1 LLTLRLNSLRQRNSV
16 AASRNH
22 AAPLLQHS
30 LHSSALESYAMA
42 PHDIKPANKKDRP
55 RPVRASLLLAPLC
68 LGLFFS
74 IAGCKNTTAP
84 AADVWAVVNGKEIK
98 RDEVEK
104 YYRTRISPEGQEP
117 SQEEALSLKLNV
129 IDELINNEILLERA
143 KKLNLEASDGEV
155 EDKFTEFKSPY
166 TEEEFQR
173 QLKERGVTVDD
184 LKNTVRRELSIQK
197 LINREVVSK
206 VVISDQDIA
215 DFYNSNRPQFN
226 VAEPQY
232 RIAQIVVTPRK
243 EPQVRN
249 RKNDDATNEAE
260 AQRKVKM
267 LVDRLNS
274 GADFS
279 QLAMDYS
286 EDMNSATT
294 GGDLGYVPESSLN
307 QSDPALKKLVTS
319 LKPGQVSPPIVLKDS
334 IRILKLV
341 TREAPGLRGLSD
353 PQVQQTIR
361 DTLRNRKEQ
370 LLRAS
375 YLAVARDDAK
385 VRNYLAEQVLE
396 SNGKLPGPSP
406 KPAAKSATNPANVPT
421 SSTPQN

>member
-1 LLTLRLNSLRQRNSV
+1 MQTLRPTFPFKRN
-16 AASRNH
+16 
-22 AAPLLQHS
+22 
-30 LHSSALESYAMA
+30 
-42 PHDIKPANKKDRP
+42 
-55 RPVRASLLLAPLC
+55 PVPTGARRFAASLLGSAALVAS
-68 LGLFFS
+68 LG
-74 IAGCKNTTAP
+74 AGCKSSTAP
-84 AADVWAVVNGKEIK
+84 SPDVWAMVNGKEIR

-143 KKLNLEASDGEV
+143 KKLNMEASDGEV
-155 EDKFTEFKSPY
+155 EDKFTELKSPY
-166 TEEEFQR
+166 TEDEFQR
-173 QLKERGVTVDD
+173 QLKDRGVTVED

-206 VVISDQDIA
+206 VSISDQDIT
-215 DFYNSNRPQFN
+215 DFYNSNKPQFN

-249 RKNDDATNEAE
+249 RKNDDAANEAE

-267 LVDRLNS
+267 LMDRLNS
-274 GADFS
+274 GADFA

-286 EDMNSATT
+286 EDMNTAVT
-294 GGDLGYVPESSLN
+294 GGDLGYVPESALN
-307 QSDPALKKLVTS
+307 QSDPALKKVVIG
-319 LKPGQVSPPIVLKDS
+319 LKAGQVSQPIVLKDS

-341 TREAPGLRGLSD
+341 SREGAGQRSISD
-353 PQVQQTIR
+353 PQVQQSIR

-375 YLAVARDDAK
+375 YLAVARDESR
-385 VRNYLAEQVLE
+385 VTNYLARQVLE
-396 SNGKLPGPSP
+396 SNGKLPS
-406 KPAAKSATNPANVPT
+406 AAKSSLPAKAAV
-421 SSTPQN
+421 PQN

>member
-1 LLTLRLNSLRQRNSV
+1 LQTLRLISPRLRNSATILVSRIPSRLPLSALWFFPAALFV
-16 AASRNH
+16 AA
-22 AAPLLQHS
+22 LFS
-30 LHSSALESYAMA
+30 L
-42 PHDIKPANKKDRP
+42 
-55 RPVRASLLLAPLC
+55 
-68 LGLFFS
+68 
-74 IAGCKNTTAP
+74 AGCKSTTAP
-84 AADVWAVVNGKEIK
+84 APDVWAVVNGKEIK

-117 SQEEALSLKLNV
+117 SLEEALSLKLNV

-206 VVISDQDIA
+206 VVISDQDIT
-215 DFYNSNRPQFN
+215 DFYNANRAQFN

-243 EPQVRN
+243 EPQIRN
-249 RKNDDATNEAE
+249 RKNDDASNEAE

-286 EDMNSATT
+286 EDMNSAAT

-307 QSDPALKKLVTS
+307 QSDPALKKLVIG

-341 TREAPGLRGLSD
+341 TREAPGLRGLTD
-353 PQVQQTIR
+353 PQVQQSIR

-370 LLRAS
+370 LLRAA
-375 YLAVARDDAK
+375 YLAVARDEA
-385 VRNYLAEQVLE
+385 RITNYLARQVLE
-396 SNGKLPGPSP
+396 SNGKLPG
-406 KPAAKSATNPANVPT
+406 AAKSTLPAKPV
-421 SSTPQN
+421 TPQN

>member
-1 LLTLRLNSLRQRNSV
+1 LQILRLNSFRQRNSAV
-16 AASRNH
+16 TPARRSTAA
-22 AAPLLQHS
+22 
-30 LHSSALESYAMA
+30 
-42 PHDIKPANKKDRP
+42 RP
-55 RPVRASLLLAPLC
+55 RLASLSLFSAA
-68 LGLFFS
+68 LFFLS
-74 IAGCKNTTAP
+74 GCKSTTAP
-84 AADVWAVVNGKEIK
+84 APDVWAAVNGKEIK

-117 SQEEALSLKLNV
+117 SQEQALSLKLNV

-166 TEEEFQR
+166 TEDEFQR
-173 QLKERGVTVDD
+173 QLKERGVTVED

-206 VVISDQDIA
+206 VAITDQDIS
-215 DFYNSNRPQFN
+215 DFYNANRAQFN

-232 RIAQIVVTPRK
+232 RIAQIVVTARK
-243 EPQVRN
+243 EPQIRN
-249 RKNDDATNEAE
+249 RKNDDASNEAE

-307 QSDPALKKLVTS
+307 QSDPALKKLVIG
-319 LKPGQVSPPIVLKDS
+319 LKSGQVSPPIVLKDS

-341 TREAPGLRGLSD
+341 TREAPGLRGITD
-353 PQVQQTIR
+353 PQVQQSIR
-361 DTLRNRKEQ
+361 DTLRNSKEQ
-370 LLRAS
+370 LLRAA
-375 YLAVARDDAK
+375 YLAIARDDAK
-385 VRNYLAEQVLE
+385 ITNYLARQVLE
-396 SNGKLPGPSP
+396 SNGKLPA
-406 KPAAKSATNPANVPT
+406 AAKT
-421 SSTPQN
+421 SLPNKPVAPQN